1 MTSENSYTYNLRN
14 QRSIYGF
21 IDKQFEQHAKLLP
34 VRVDLGYK
42 SNETVTNMVEYPLN
56 YHLPHDYLTKE
67 DILNN
72 WEILLNKLRWN
83 HRSLLKEL
91 VGYIWKI
98 EYGED
103 KGIHYHL
110 MLFFNGNRV
119 QKDYYYADELG
130 KLWLDITGGFGTY
143 FNCSADKDNR
153 YGDRNCLQVTH
164 RNDDRNNLYNAASY
178 LTKQDCNEDIAR
190 MLSSGRVFGRSS
202 V

>member
-1 MTSENSYTYNLRN
+1 MLSENNYAYNLRN

-21 IDKQFEQHAKLLP
+21 IDKLFEQHAKLLP

-42 SNETVTNMVEYPLN
+42 SNETVINMVESPLN
-56 YHLPHDYLTKE
+56 YHLPHNYLTKE

-130 KLWLDITGGFGTY
+130 KIWLDITNELGTY
-143 FNCSADKDNR
+143 FNCSVDKGNR

-164 RNDDRNNLYNAASY
+164 RNDDRRNLYQTASY
-178 LTKQDCNEDIAR
+178 LSKKDFNEDLAR
-190 MLSSGRVFGRSS
+190 KLSSGKIFGRSC
-202 V
+202 